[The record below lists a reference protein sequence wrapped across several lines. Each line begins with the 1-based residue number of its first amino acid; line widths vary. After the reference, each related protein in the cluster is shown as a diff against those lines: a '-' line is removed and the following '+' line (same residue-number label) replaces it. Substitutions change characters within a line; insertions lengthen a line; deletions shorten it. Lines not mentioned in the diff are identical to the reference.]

1 MTIQSMTGFGKGE
14 AKDENYAVSVEI
26 KSVNNRF
33 KDIRFKL
40 PSHLNSYEM
49 ELREMLQSKFIRGTF
64 DVFVGVRKAEGKNRF
79 DDLDDQKI
87 DQFLDKVLPV
97 FKSKEI
103 AYNFNPTDFLRSE
116 FYKDQENTSDELK
129 DLVLKAFNQ
138 ALKQLEESRL
148 TEGAKLRTLL
158 VNHCEEFQKAFKTIE
173 GNADKFTTH
182 VEEKLRKRVQDYK
195 NEVNVEN
202 SRMLQEIVF
211 YLEKIDVHEE
221 INRLHSHLE
230 KFQNLLKSTNE
241 VGRQIDFLV
250 QELGR
255 ETNTIGSKSTMKDI
269 SDAVVQMKLQLE
281 KIREQGLN
289 IE

>member
-97 FKSKEI
+97 FKNKEI

-230 KFQNLLKSTNE
+230 KFQNLLKLKGE
-241 VGRQIDFLV
+241 VGRQIDFIL
-250 QELGR
+250 QEMNR
-255 ETNTIGSKSTMKDI
+255 ETNTIGSKSNLKEI
-269 SDAVVQMKLQLE
+269 SDEVVKMKMQLE
-281 KIREQGLN
+281 KMREQGLN
-289 IE
+289 LE